1 MKHESPSSFTTA
13 REAFPGEE
21 PPASLKTTLKW
32 PLRMGF
38 ALVLLFLL
46 VFVFWGSFFNLAGGA
61 VAPGIISPDGSRK
74 TVQHL
79 EGGIIKKLLVRD
91 GDVVK
96 AGQPLVVLENAE
108 ASAAY
113 DVLLNQQRTLI
124 AKQTRLE
131 AERTGR
137 VAPEFPA
144 DLRGDDTH
152 LRAITEGQ
160 VQIFNARKDLLAA
173 RKRVLNQ
180 RIEQLSEQI
189 NGYEAEVESALRQLD
204 LIAQEIKAKVTLQK
218 KGILPL
224 PVLQALQRLQA
235 EISGRRG
242 QYVAEIARTK
252 LQIGETQLQLL
263 SLDAERADEIAT
275 DLDKTRVELATTNER
290 LSANRDIVARE
301 VVAAPVNGTVVSL
314 KFKTEGGVIQHGE
327 PILDIVPSDEQLLIN
342 ARVLPTDIDV
352 VHVGLPAVI
361 HLTAFTSRNLPRI
374 EGKVQYVSADRLVD
388 EKSGQPYYLAR
399 VAVDRGELD
408 RLGPEYKLVP
418 GMPAEVLIVT
428 GERTMFQ
435 YLFRP
440 FLDSIRRSFREV

>member
-1 MKHESPSSFTTA
+1 M
-13 REAFPGEE
+13 
-21 PPASLKTTLKW
+21 
-32 PLRMGF
+32 
-38 ALVLLFLL
+38 
-46 VFVFWGSFFNLAGGA
+46 
-61 VAPGIISPDGSRK
+61 
-74 TVQHL
+74 
-79 EGGIIKKLLVRD
+79 
-91 GDVVK
+91 
-96 AGQPLVVLENAE
+96 
-108 ASAAY
+108 
-113 DVLLNQQRTLI
+113 
-124 AKQTRLE
+124 
-131 AERTGR
+131 
-137 VAPEFPA
+137 
-144 DLRGDDTH
+144 
-152 LRAITEGQ
+152 
-160 VQIFNARKDLLAA
+160 QIFNARKDLLAA

-242 QYVAEIARTK
+242 QYVAEVARTK

-388 EKSGQPYYLAR
+388 EKSGQPIISLAWRWIAANLIGLALNINLYLECRRRSLLSRANGPCSNIYSGR
-399 VAVDRGELD
+399 FSIPFGAASAKFEPNTHPLCSAFSLSQPAHRHPQHMGQSRTTVNWVQVLLIRSWPQRRIELSAVDQGSRH
-408 RLGPEYKLVP
+408 
-418 GMPAEVLIVT
+418 
-428 GERTMFQ
+428 
-435 YLFRP
+435 
-440 FLDSIRRSFREV
+440 